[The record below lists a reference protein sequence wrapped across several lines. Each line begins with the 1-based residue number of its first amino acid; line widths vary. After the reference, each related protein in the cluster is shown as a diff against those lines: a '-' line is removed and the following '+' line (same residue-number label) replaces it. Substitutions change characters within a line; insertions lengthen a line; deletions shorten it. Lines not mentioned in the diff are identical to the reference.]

1 VLVELLDAK
10 GALVRSTVLYQGST
24 LCYFDLRTLYSGSY
38 IVRLSDKNRTISRTI
53 VVQQD

>member
-1 VLVELLDAK
+1 MELLDAK